1 MKNMFTVIE
10 EYLRVS
16 DSSLM
21 RMFLENIK
29 SLDKS
34 SITYVT
40 TDTSVA
46 NLPTPIYTPF
56 SEILSFAKWT
66 TQTTSVSTANLRACD
81 TWPVM
86 GHSDFQIWS
95 VCLVRCVNC

>member
-46 NLPTPIYTPF
+46 NLPT
-56 SEILSFAKWT
+56 
-66 TQTTSVSTANLRACD
+66 
-81 TWPVM
+81 
-86 GHSDFQIWS
+86 
-95 VCLVRCVNC
+95 